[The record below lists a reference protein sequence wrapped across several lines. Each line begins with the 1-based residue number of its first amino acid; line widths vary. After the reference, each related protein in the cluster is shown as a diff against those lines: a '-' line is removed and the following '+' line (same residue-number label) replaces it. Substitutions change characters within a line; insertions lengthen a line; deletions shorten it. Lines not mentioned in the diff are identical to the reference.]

1 MTAEK
6 DMIKERDFGVFES
19 LKGGL
24 LFESYPK

>member
-6 DMIKERDFGVFES
+6 DMTKRNRFGVFES
-19 LKGGL
+19 LRGGL